1 MKMIESAEI
10 EKVINGAEKDIF
22 EVIFAVLLI
31 HDFKLQNMIVKYC
44 IFSTSQNFGLL
55 ISRSEFRLFKILL
68 FLIR

>member
-31 HDFKLQNMIVKYC
+31 HDFLLQKHVCVNC
-44 IFSTSQNFGLL
+44 TL
-55 ISRSEFRLFKILL
+55 
-68 FLIR
+68 